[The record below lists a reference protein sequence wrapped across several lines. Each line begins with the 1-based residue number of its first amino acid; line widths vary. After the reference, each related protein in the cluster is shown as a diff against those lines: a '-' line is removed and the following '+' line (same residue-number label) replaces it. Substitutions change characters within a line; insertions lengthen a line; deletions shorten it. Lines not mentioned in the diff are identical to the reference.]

1 MRAARIVHR
10 ELRIDSRECV
20 YNASRLKRRIH
31 RAVIGFLIR
40 SKAPIVS
47 SCARE
52 SKIDESN
59 SLFSN
64 RANPPRFASECR
76 SLSCKWTFKVSRARA
91 RSIFAAENRLCAP
104 YGLHHAALSVR
115 NCDCKVASETHRP
128 LSIIN
133 LVRKPIRIRRN
144 RFNLEIAF
152 CDVRSQNWFSDKHF
166 SIYQL
171 FYTERDDFAEIS

>member
-1 MRAARIVHR
+1 VQAARIVHR
-10 ELRIDSRECV
+10 ESRIDSRECV

-52 SKIDESN
+52 SKIDGSN

-76 SLSCKWTFKVSRARA
+76 SLSCKWTFKVSRAR
-91 RSIFAAENRLCAP
+91 SIFAAENWLCAP
-104 YGLHHAALSVR
+104 CRLHHAALSVR

-133 LVRKPIRIRRN
+133 LVGEPIRIRLDRS
-144 RFNLEIAF
+144 RDRVLRCQIAKLILR
-152 CDVRSQNWFSDKHF
+152 VQV
-166 SIYQL
+166 L
-171 FYTERDDFAEIS
+171 FYLSVLRGKGGYFAKIS